1 MLQYQHE
8 ASKPRPHVGLLIG
21 IIVADYSVYL
31 ATFYARVAAYDV
43 QTARVYLLVVCVLLD
58 RLMARVSQSVE
69 GSKTWIADERV
80 GHNHVLLKNRYN
92 IMCVVNF

>member
-1 MLQYQHE
+1 M
-8 ASKPRPHVGLLIG
+8 A
-21 IIVADYSVYL
+21 AYSAYL

-43 QTARVYLLVVCVLLD
+43 QTAHVHLLVVCVLLD

-80 GHNHVLLKNRYN
+80 GSNHVILKNRYSM
-92 IMCVVNF
+92 ISVVKL